1 MAAWK
6 TAEQRIARKLQK
18 AAGVVR
24 DEVLRNLV
32 TSTGRVGHLT
42 ELGFDI
48 LVGNGADGTA
58 IVGEVKRKK
67 YFLSADAVRALL
79 QIFARGIEYGRTPM
93 LGLTLSEDV
102 PGFVDTNRG
111 RKRLER
117 DWLLMP
123 LSKATELIRVRR
135 IVAEL
140 SRENTAFGEVLRR
153 ALNGEEGIGD
163 KG

>member
-117 DWLLMP
+117 GLAFNAALEGDRAYSGASNCGGTQSRKYCVWRGTA
-123 LSKATELIRVRR
+123 SS
-135 IVAEL
+135 AEW
-140 SRENTAFGEVLRR
+140 RG
-153 ALNGEEGIGD
+153 GHW
-163 KG
+163 